1 MQGVACGV
9 INVSNKNCSYIVEIA
24 DNAKPGL
31 AGRFSK
37 IKLMEMDNSNIL
49 ASYDNGKWLVKPLNE
64 AVDNAITGLIK
75 RFE

>member
-9 INVSNKNCSYIVEIA
+9 TSVSDKNCSYIVEIA
-24 DNAKPGL
+24 DNAEPGL
-31 AGRFSK
+31 AGRFSR
-37 IKLMEMDNSNIL
+37 IKLIEMDNSNVL
-49 ASYDNGKWLVKPLNE
+49 ANYDNGKWLVKPLSE

>member
-9 INVSNKNCSYIVEIA
+9 TNVSDKNCSYIVEIA
-24 DNAKPGL
+24 DNAELGL
-31 AGRFSK
+31 AGRFSR
-37 IKLMEMDNSNIL
+37 IKLIEMDNNNIL
-49 ASYDNGKWLVKPLNE
+49 ANYDNGKWLVKPLNE